1 MSIHI
6 GAKKEEIAKIVLMP
20 GDPLRAK
27 YIAENFLEDAKLVTE
42 VRGML
47 GYTGKYNGKKITV
60 MGSGMGIPSMGI
72 YSYELYNFY
81 DVDTIIRIG
90 SMGSISK
97 KLELRDTVLVMGSY
111 TESNFAK
118 HLTGRANYFSY
129 PDNYINE
136 RIEDTAKDM
145 EITLKKANIACS
157 ECFDIYTKDPKLYF
171 DRIPKTIGILGCE
184 MESFALFETAK
195 FLGKK
200 AATLLTVS
208 DANYTDEILT
218 KEERENGMNNMIKLA
233 LETACKL

>member
-6 GAKKEEIAKIVLMP
+6 GAKKEEIAKLVLMP

-97 KLELRDTVLVMGSY
+97 
-111 TESNFAK
+111 N
-118 HLTGRANYFSY
+118 
-129 PDNYINE
+129 
-136 RIEDTAKDM
+136 
-145 EITLKKANIACS
+145 
-157 ECFDIYTKDPKLYF
+157 
-171 DRIPKTIGILGCE
+171 
-184 MESFALFETAK
+184 
-195 FLGKK
+195 
-200 AATLLTVS
+200 
-208 DANYTDEILT
+208 
-218 KEERENGMNNMIKLA
+218 
-233 LETACKL
+233 